1 MSENFNPAD
10 FCVIPNADHWIE
22 YKDQLANYMSRE
34 THEMN
39 FPEDP
44 DRFPCL
50 VATSLRVASI
60 KGTEEGK
67 QYEVHACFVYEADA
81 ELLLSRSVKKG
92 GPPKFEIEE
101 SEIDKM
107 MAESPWLAGADEVPT
122 IEPDL
127 SILVLAMLKEL
138 VAVGAIK
145 TDRLFSELQPMTDKL
160 KAFHKSGVNPE
171 SSVTEF
177 IQDLWGA
184 VGDDAN

>member
-1 MSENFNPAD
+1 MTEKFNPGD
-10 FCVIPNADHWIE
+10 FCVLPNAEHWTE
-22 YKDQLANYMSRE
+22 YKDQLANHMNRE
-34 THEMN
+34 THEMD
-39 FPEDP
+39 FPEGP
-44 DRFPCL
+44 DSFPCL
-50 VATSLRVASI
+50 VATSLRVATI

-67 QYEVHACFVYEADA
+67 HYEVHACFVYEADA

-92 GPPKFEIEE
+92 GPPRFEVEE
-101 SEIDKM
+101 SEMDKM
-107 MAESPWLAGADEVPT
+107 MAETPWSADVDAVPG

-145 TDRLFSELQPMTDKL
+145 TDRLFAALQPVTDKL
-160 KAFHKSGVNPE
+160 QAFHKSGVNPD

-177 IQDLWGA
+177 IKDLWGA

>member
-50 VATSLRVASI
+50 VATSLR
-60 KGTEEGK
+60 EEGK

-101 SEIDKM
+101 SEIGKM
-107 MAESPWLAGADEVPT
+107 MAEPPWLAGADEVPT

-160 KAFHKSGVNPE
+160 KAFHKSGVNPD